1 MEGAG
6 SRPVESNAIT
16 VAGLTALLADYL
28 LSISFG
34 ASRNP
39 RYVCVS
45 ALGP

>member
-28 LSISFG
+28 SISFG